1 MFAADADRQRQHRD
15 DGEAGRLAKRADGVA
30 HVLPQRFERM
40 ERPHVPALL
49 LQIRDV
55 AEAPPRRIAGVRRR
69 DAVVSIVGL
78 AHREVER
85 ELVVQVA
92 LEPPAAEER
101 DQPMPRGKEC
111 VHVV

>member
-1 MFAADADRQRQHRD
+1 
-15 DGEAGRLAKRADGVA
+15 
-30 HVLPQRFERM
+30 M

-49 LQIRDV
+49 LQGGDV
-55 AEAPPRRIAGVRRR
+55 AEAPPGGVLGVGLR
-69 DAVVSIVGL
+69 DAAVSIVGL

-101 DQPMPRGKEC
+101 GEPMPDCEQV
-111 VHVV
+111 VHNVGGA